1 MSWTKLTETSDTWN
15 KLTESS
21 DTWFSINR
29 SVNFDDGII
38 NFDELTISFDG
49 ERLVDSWTTI

>member
-29 SVNFDDGII
+29 SVNFDDSNIE
-38 NFDELTISFDG
+38 FDELLVSFDG